1 MSSRLT
7 SRAERMTVVVH
18 RCETLGG
25 LSERSLSDC
34 WLRGINH
41 ERSVSRIAVRKIVCL
56 ILGPGLGRSE
66 KPRAHKIALLLSVVA
81 LAFGTRVK
89 ARTCSP
95 LSRVRPTA
103 CEACDVS
110 SILITRCIFRFGHD
124 GHVFP
129 RGLQELVYDTEHLRR
144 NTVRQMRRTRSP
156 MRLGTRRMKAA
167 VSSDVTCVRLRPTK
181 TGERYYRAVAVQ
193 LQRNRF
199 G

>member
-1 MSSRLT
+1 MTCDDVSRRRAGRW
-7 SRAERMTVVVH
+7 RAEVGVGTRAPHTRH
-18 RCETLGG
+18 G
-25 LSERSLSDC
+25 
-34 WLRGINH
+34 
-41 ERSVSRIAVRKIVCL
+41 SRVRV
-56 ILGPGLGRSE
+56 PQR

-129 RGLQELVYDTEHLRR
+129 RGLQERVYDTEHLRR